1 MARTSLYVFCYL
13 PGDIVAVPAGRF
25 DHDSQA
31 GVGMFAYGRRYA
43 ERPGACAADAVA
55 LPLGVDPVPVATNGG
70 LYGAFRDAS
79 PDYWGRL
86 VIASGLKS
94 PVEALSEVD
103 YLSHANAT
111 RVGNLDFRPAL
122 DSPEPGLEPP
132 AFQAMQ
138 DLLAATEDL
147 EAGRP
152 VDERCRLMLEQGS
165 SLGGARPKCTVKLD
179 GALWLAKLPSR
190 NDRISMARLEFGTMN
205 LASRCGLDVPPLRLE
220 TIGGRDVFLSRRF
233 DRDAV
238 AGGWARR
245 GYLSALSL
253 VQWDERDRDR
263 WSYRAIAE
271 RIRRYSEKPS
281 SDLQQLFCRIAFNI
295 LVRNTDDHPRNHGF
309 LVAAGGGLVLSPLFD
324 VEPALTRPG
333 VGSEFSLAMD
343 IGPQGRLARL
353 DNLRATAASFNLK
366 PTDADDLIG
375 QMRSCVETAWR
386 DELTKAGFDAAT
398 LEILAPSFANP
409 LFSIRTP
416 VS

>member
-1 MARTSLYVFCYL
+1 MTKTSLYVFCYL

-25 DHDSQA
+25 DHDNHA
-31 GVGMFAYGRRYA
+31 GVGMFSYGRRYS
-43 ERPGACAADAVA
+43 ERPSALPVDAVA

-86 VIASGLKS
+86 VIAAGLKS

-103 YLSHANAT
+103 YLLHANAT
-111 RVGNLDFRPAL
+111 RAGNLDFRPAL
-122 DSPEPGLEPP
+122 DSPEPDLEPP
-132 AFQAMQ
+132 AFQAMP
-138 DLLAATEDL
+138 DLLMAAADL

-165 SLGGARPKCTVKLD
+165 SLGGARPKCTVQLA

-190 NDRISMARLEFGTMN
+190 NDRVNIARLEFGTMN
-205 LASRCGLDVPPLRLE
+205 LAARCGLVVPPIRLE
-220 TIGGRDVFLSRRF
+220 TIGGRDVFLTRRF

-238 AGGWARR
+238 GGGWARR

-253 VQWDERDRDR
+253 AQWDERDRDR

-271 RIRRYSEKPS
+271 RIRRHAAHPAA
-281 SDLQQLFCRIAFNI
+281 DLHQLFCRIAFNI

-309 LVAAGGGLVLSPLFD
+309 LLAEGGGLALSPLFD
-324 VEPALTRPG
+324 IEPALARPG
-333 VGSEFSLAMD
+333 VGTEFSLAMD

-353 DNLRATAASFNLK
+353 DNLRAAAASYNLK
-366 PTDADDLIG
+366 PAEADDLIV
-375 QMRSCVETAWR
+375 QMRSGVENAWH

-398 LEILAPSFANP
+398 LETLAPSF
-409 LFSIRTP
+409 TP
-416 VS
+416 TADRRP